1 MIDMTGV
8 RRADYGLPEDGVVF
22 CAHAAVYKILP
33 SVFAQ
38 WMALLARHPR
48 SVLWL
53 RAAAGEVERRLR
65 HAAASQG
72 IDGARLVFAP
82 PDRIPRYLA
91 RFRLADLF
99 LDTYPFGAHTT
110 VNDALFAG
118 LPVVTIA
125 GRSFAARAS
134 ASQLAAAGIE
144 DLIACDLGEYLK
156 IADAIASD
164 PARRASI
171 AAALRGAGP
180 RFALFDMDR
189 YARTFEAA
197 LSTAWQEAA
206 LA

>member
-1 MIDMTGV
+1 MTH
-8 RRADYGLPEDGVVF
+8 RR
-22 CAHAAVYKILP
+22 
-33 SVFAQ
+33 
-38 WMALLARHPR
+38 
-48 SVLWL
+48 
-53 RAAAGEVERRLR
+53 
-65 HAAASQG
+65 SQ
-72 IDGARLVFAP
+72 L
-82 PDRIPRYLA
+82 
-91 RFRLADLF
+91 
-99 LDTYPFGAHTT
+99 
-110 VNDALFAG
+110 
-118 LPVVTIA
+118 
-125 GRSFAARAS
+125 AARAS

-164 PARRASI
+164 PAQRASI